1 MDEAGELPGDAPYE
15 ELVNTEIA
23 EKIIAEHK

>member
-1 MDEAGELPGDAPYE
+1 MEEAGELPDGEISYE

-23 EKIIAEHK
+23 EDVINQ